1 MGVRKYLSW
10 WAIATGAAIGVSAA
24 VLAHYGNPKDGGFT
38 IICFERDI
46 AGALSLHV
54 VDKFRYLRPEIFAL
68 VFGALAA
75 AFLTRSFKALSA
87 PSATLQ
93 FGIGVLI
100 SFGALLFMG

>member
-1 MGVRKYLSW
+1 MDIRKYFSW
-10 WAIATGAAIGVSAA
+10 WAIATGAAIGVVAA
-24 VLAHYGNPKDGGFT
+24 VLTHYGNPKDGGFS

-46 AGALSLHV
+46 AGALSMHT
-54 VDKFRYLRPEIFAL
+54 FEMRSYLRPEIFAL

-75 AFLTRSFKALSA
+75 ALFTRSFKALSA

-100 SFGALLFMG
+100 AFGALLFMG